1 MIRKKV
7 NGQWVGRKVNFYAG
21 DQRMENENGR
31 ATVLGLGVELEEI
44 EINEKYW
51 CERDWGYNIK
61 GYYDKD
67 EKGNYVYDTTYPGFR
82 DLISSY
88 FIDKCFHDGIKEM
101 CDALGIEYN
110 HAQNLMVP
118 LSDLFLSMLPKN
130 SEYMDGFREQ
140 ADQLV
145 ELFQRLEHPGVDP
158 DPKRK
163 GKDSRDYYPIIRS
176 IRIETGY
183 MTGRSTRSAIMKS
196 EKDGSYNFRHE
207 RLTMFI
213 RQLVER
219 WIGSED
225 YHKQMAMLINN
236 DLGLGDKF
244 YILSVYDYLVLNGV
258 FKYKPNAKGSKQT
271 VNNDASRKTAYL
283 VESAKLLHEGKKID
297 GLLADVKTRETK
309 DLTNQYRRMI
319 TYYIEKLHKNQ
330 G

>member
-7 NGQWVGRKVNFYAG
+7 DGQWVGHKVSFYAG
-21 DQRMENENGR
+21 EQRMEHENGR
-31 ATVLGLGVELEEI
+31 AVVHGLGIELEEI

-51 CERDWGYNIK
+51 CDRNWGYNIR

-67 EKGNYVYDTTYPGFR
+67 EGGKYVYDSSYPGFR
-82 DLISSY
+82 DLLARY
-88 FIDKCFHDGIKEM
+88 FIDKKFHDGVKQI
-101 CDALGIEYN
+101 CAALGIGYD

-118 LSDLFLSMLPKN
+118 LSDMYMSRFPKN
-130 SEYMDGFREQ
+130 TEYMDGFREQ

-145 ELFQRLEHPGVDP
+145 ELLLRLEHPGTDP

-163 GKDSRDYYPIIRS
+163 KDERRDYYPIIRS

-183 MTGRSTRSAIMKS
+183 MTSRSTRSGIRRS
-196 EKDGSYNFRHE
+196 EKDGSYNFSHE

-213 RQLVER
+213 RQLVDR

-225 YHKQMAMLINN
+225 YRKQLAMLIDN

-244 YILSVYDYLVLNGV
+244 YILSVYDYLILNGV
-258 FKYKPNAKGSKQT
+258 FNHKPNAKGSKKT

-283 VESAKLLHEGKKID
+283 IESAKLLHEGKKVD
-297 GLLADVKTRETK
+297 GLVADIKTRHTK
-309 DLTNQYRRMI
+309 DLTNQYRRTI
-319 TYYIEKLHKNQ
+319 TYYIEKLHKN
-330 G
+330 